1 MKKRLLALFLT
12 LGLVCT
18 VLTACGD
25 GSKDQGGQGNNGG
38 EAVSGGE
45 ITVGIAK
52 DLDDSLDPHRMVC
65 LLYTSPSPRDC
76 S

>member
-25 GSKDQGGQGNNGG
+25 GSKGQGGQGNNGG

-52 DLDDSLDPHRMVC
+52 DLDDRLNKTSLVPAVTIR
-65 LLYTSPSPRDC
+65 
-76 S
+76 

>member
-25 GSKDQGGQGNNGG
+25 GSKDQGGQGNNGVRSSQP
-38 EAVSGGE
+38 ADE
-45 ITVGIAK
+45 ITVG
-52 DLDDSLDPHRMVC
+52 HRQG
-65 LLYTSPSPRDC
+65 PG
-76 S
+76 

>member
-25 GSKDQGGQGNNGG
+25 GSKGQGGQGNNPN
-38 EAVSGGE
+38 VSSGFPWLSRWILIPEGSS
-45 ITVGIAK
+45 IVTCIINFI
-52 DLDDSLDPHRMVC
+52 S
-65 LLYTSPSPRDC
+65 
-76 S
+76 

>member
-25 GSKDQGGQGNNGG
+25 GAKIRADK
-38 EAVSGGE
+38 E
-45 ITVGIAK
+45 ITAAK
-52 DLDDSLDPHRMVC
+52 QSAAER
-65 LLYTSPSPRDC
+65 SPLASPRTWMTVLTLTGW
-76 S
+76 

>member
-25 GSKDQGGQGNNGG
+25 GSKGQGGQGNNGG

-45 ITVGIAK
+45 ITVLTLTGW
-52 DLDDSLDPHRMVC
+52 
-65 LLYTSPSPRDC
+65 
-76 S
+76 

>member
-25 GSKDQGGQGNNGG
+25 GSKGQGGQ
-38 EAVSGGE
+38 AHSP
-45 ITVGIAK
+45 I
-52 DLDDSLDPHRMVC
+52 P
-65 LLYTSPSPRDC
+65 LLWALRKT
-76 S
+76 